1 MDRKNLNT
9 VVQRALTASLG
20 LSLMVS
26 SVAKAGDLDLTAT
39 APNITVTT
47 ADLQGQ
53 ASVTIQSDTGV
64 TTNITPNA
72 TVTPAQFVAVMQV
85 ATAAG
90 NPAAQT
96 LFYNQLGSASQ
107 GHFETSL
114 LAPSGNFGGALVIPA
129 NVIAVA
135 NSGGSLNLAGSL
147 TTAGTIFGFQPIA
160 NSGFNLAANNI
171 NVLQTGSI
179 STFAPASIAALYSPG
194 ANINLYINS
203 VNNIVNAGCISTGG
217 TVNMMAGAMIN
228 NTITGSITS
237 GLGANFLANAGTINN
252 QGTITAFNGNINF
265 STAVSKDLVLGNV
278 YGLIDAVNGNINV
291 RNGYVGT
298 HNTSVLG
305 GTLMANVINLG
316 AGDGNVTANVEEIL
330 GLVNIQ
336 ACGAHVSTE
345 TGDLELNN
353 VILSGDPIF
362 VAMDGA
368 LSIANFISTTN
379 GQALTMLASEDIHL
393 ASGVNLNTASASSNG
408 GNLTLVAGFEI
419 DAVDSNS
426 DHINDQY
433 NIGVPSIT
441 GGDIWA
447 PGSRIITAS
456 GNGNGGAVTLI
467 AHGGDD
473 FDGIINIGQF
483 LSGPTIKTESFAN
496 GFGGAVTIF
505 AQDSIV
511 LPFPGI
517 EVAGPMGPGPVSVL
531 VTEPQAF
538 NVSFS
543 PTGVLLAG
551 GAFAPTTT
559 SGGTTQGPIVMQPPP
574 INSPF
579 FDPFINNG
587 TGGGIANQG
596 APTGTSG
603 TVISTD
609 QQNMGI
615 SLPSGGHAPGKG
627 STSGGTGTSGSG
639 ASGTSS
645 TTGGTGTSGP
655 GPKGTSASLPGGPS
669 GDGPNGPNPQQVP
682 AGDGPD
688 GPSPQQHGSGGSPPK
703 NSNAHNSGQLAQG
716 DQADGP
722 VVHNLVSGEGS
733 QSNGGPN
740 SNSNNRN
747 TAVVPASTSSLR
759 AVGSVAIDRAAEGG
773 MVSVTQNQLR
783 MTLVTRSN
791 QILSG
796 NLGGRG
802 NFMMAS
808 EGSTYT
814 NRRGVVV
821 LHSGRLHASAGP
833 DGAMIM
839 ANGQRVSVA
848 PNTSAVINVN
858 TRGVVSVAQVG
869 GNDAGVSLSSQDGA
883 AVALN
888 PGDLVHVSDDL
899 SSDEL
904 IDANGQIEP
913 VSAGITHFGG
923 QKKMLKQTVA
933 VERYLEEELLPAS
946 RSMNLGTSARA
957 GRNRFL
963 SNVAAAARRQNPGYT
978 VPSESSSV
986 SAAPKDG
993 QTTGTIDLYAAEGTK
1008 FQRTSASSM
1017 DLKSGMVM
1025 LRAPGTTIVQTDF
1038 AKVTAERGAL
1048 VAVEQIDGVT
1058 RVRAL
1063 SGPGDTIVT
1072 AGDKTVQLNPG
1083 EELMLSANAL
1093 KKNDTNP
1100 ADGIGRRM
1108 AKPFRVAG
1116 FYASLSD
1123 FSIASFIQGDLRVR
1137 DFISQGDDMFEGL
1150 LKTAVAVEMVT
1161 SPRGRYTSTPKATA
1175 SLPQSDEGQ
1184 VLLSQ
1189 VNGHR

>member
-39 APNITVTT
+39 TANITVST

-53 ASVTIQSDTGV
+53 PSVNIQSDTGV
-64 TTNITPNA
+64 TTNIAPNA

-107 GHFETSL
+107 GHFETAL
-114 LAPSGNFGGALVIPA
+114 LAPSGNFGALVIPA

-135 NSGGSLNLAGSL
+135 NSGSLNLSGNL
-147 TTAGTIFGFQPIA
+147 TTAGTVFGFQPVNNA
-160 NSGFNLAANNI
+160 GFGLAANNI

-179 STFAPASIAALYSPG
+179 STFAPASIAGLYSQG
-194 ANINLYINS
+194 VNINLYMNS
-203 VNNIVNAGCISTGG
+203 ATDIINAGCISTGG
-217 TVNMMAGAMIN
+217 NLSMIAGGMIN
-228 NTITGSITS
+228 NTVTGSIAS
-237 GLGANFLANAGTINN
+237 GLGASFLANAGIINN

-265 STAVSKDLVLGNV
+265 STVASKDLVIGNV
-278 YGLIDAVNGNINV
+278 YGLIDAVNGNINI
-291 RNGYVGT
+291 RNGYTGT
-298 HNTSVLG
+298 RDTNVLG
-305 GTLMANVINLG
+305 GTLLANVINLG
-316 AGDGNVTANVEEIL
+316 AGDGNITANVEEIL

-353 VILSGDPIF
+353 VVLAGDPIF

-368 LSIANFISTTN
+368 LSIENFISTTN
-379 GQALTMLASEDIHL
+379 GEALTMLASEEIYL

-408 GNLTLVAGFEI
+408 GNLTLVAGFNI
-419 DAVDSNS
+419 VAVDSNS

-433 NIGVPSIT
+433 NLAGPSVT

-456 GNGNGGAVTLI
+456 GNGNGGSVTLI

-473 FDGIINIGQF
+473 YDGVVNIGQF
-483 LSGPTIKTESFAN
+483 LSGPTIKTVSFAN
-496 GFGGAVTIF
+496 GAGGAVTIF

-511 LPFPGI
+511 LPIPGL
-517 EVAGPMGPGPVSVL
+517 EVAGPMGPGPVNVL

-551 GAFAPTTT
+551 GDFTTT
-559 SGGTTQGPIVMQPPP
+559 STISGSGGTTTGPIVMLPPLKTP
-574 INSPF
+574 IVDLIFNYGS
-579 FDPFINNG
+579 
-587 TGGGIANQG
+587 TGGIANQG
-596 APTGTSG
+596 TPTGTSG

-609 QQNMGI
+609 QQNMNI
-615 SLPSGGHAPGKG
+615 SLPHKQPPGGTT
-627 STSGGTGTSGSG
+627 STSGGTGTAGGDGGAKPPIGSGTTTIGGSAGSAGPSGSG
-639 ASGTSS
+639 TTANG
-645 TTGGTGTSGP
+645 TGGPQGDDGPMPNGVKP
-655 GPKGTSASLPGGPS
+655 GPNNS
-669 GDGPNGPNPQQVP
+669 G
-682 AGDGPD
+682 
-688 GPSPQQHGSGGSPPK
+688 
-703 NSNAHNSGQLAQG
+703 AHNSGQVAQG
-716 DQADGP
+716 DQPDGP

-733 QSNGGPN
+733 QSNGGSS

-747 TAVVPASTSSLR
+747 TAVVQASTNSLR
-759 AVGSVAIDRAAEGG
+759 AVGNVAIDRAAESG
-773 MVSVTQNQLR
+773 MVNVTQNQLR

-814 NRRGVVV
+814 NRQGMVV

-963 SNVAAAARRQNPGYT
+963 SNVAAAARRQNPSYT
-978 VPSESSSV
+978 VPSEISSV
-986 SAAPKDG
+986 SGAPKNG
-993 QTTGTIDLYAAEGTK
+993 QVGTIDLYSAEGSK
-1008 FQRTSASSM
+1008 FQRTSDSSM
-1017 DLKSGMVM
+1017 NLLSGMVM
-1025 LRAPGTTIVQTDF
+1025 LRAPGTTTVQTDF
-1038 AKVTAERGAL
+1038 ARVTAERGAL
-1048 VAVEQIDGVT
+1048 VAVEQNEGVT

-1083 EELMLSANAL
+1083 EELMLSAHAL
-1093 KKNDTNP
+1093 KKHDTNP

-1108 AKPFRVAG
+1108 AKQFRVAG

-1123 FSIASFIQGDLRVR
+1123 FSIASFIQGDQHVR
-1137 DFISQGDDMFEGL
+1137 DFISQGDNMFEGL
-1150 LKTAVAVEMVT
+1150 LKTAVAVEIVT
-1161 SPRGRYTSTPKATA
+1161 SPRGRYSSTPKATA

-1189 VNGHR
+1189 VNGHK